1 MKQSK
6 KVVAV
11 RLPPEVSVPLQ
22 QQAAET
28 CRSLPNY
35 ILWILRR
42 YLAAFPDGIE
52 NAENSPKFSPR
63 NPPNPLTAKVLG
75 DTIHN
80 DRH

>member
-1 MKQSK
+1 MLPMKQSK

-11 RLPPEVSVPLQ
+11 RLPPEVSAPLQ
-22 QQAAET
+22 RQAAES

-52 NAENSPKFSPR
+52 SAENSPMFSPSKSR
-63 NPPNPLTAKVLG
+63 QSLDGKG
-75 DTIHN
+75 FG
-80 DRH
+80 